1 MNAND
6 PKISLKERF
15 HLSQDPCF
23 ADLILIY
30 QAMFAGGLV
39 GQRHKSEWYTFPLPH
54 VISPPWYSVT
64 APCADLAV
72 CKRLTLW
79 PLTLH
84 RSVINGDITTSM
96 MTCAIL
102 NCIWPWSSSLQEVI
116 QVIRRAPR
124 NAVGWWNLSLRRS
137 KRSTCT
143 PLLSAIRPTSM
154 PYGCAGAIPER
165 GSRPARK
172 SNSSPNSCPL
182 KLKGSKGRSREGGR
196 GQGYPLAKPPLT
208 RHMGSR
214 SRQSTR
220 IGTRWRLMLPLEAAR
235 AWPSRQLR
243 RRNLWV
249 GGGVDASSTRAS
261 STRRTSRPCS
271 TCSGTGVTFGLFPPM
286 RHHATMCPSHTA
298 CRHVPSWLLPPIT
311 FFPFLCRPPPCLP
324 APLPAC
330 QPPSVPAPVPEGIKW
345 SPYIPPS
352 PKV

>member
-182 KLKGSKGRSREGGR
+182 KLKGSKGRSRSREGGR

-271 TCSGTGVTFGLFPPM
+271 TCSGTGVILGFSHPC
-286 RHHATMCPSHTA
+286 ATMRPCALLTPHVGMCPHGY
-298 CRHVPSWLLPPIT
+298 CPPSRS
-311 FFPFLCRPPPCLP
+311 FLSY
-324 APLPAC
+324 ADPLPAC